1 MKTIFRTYQFE
12 LMPNQEQKTLLDK
25 YFGCIRFVYNHFLN
39 ERKEQ
44 YQADEKSDNY
54 YAQAATLTEL
64 KRKDKT
70 IWLKEVNSQ
79 SLQFALRC
87 LDTAYVNF
95 FRGNAKF
102 PRFKSRK
109 KKNTFTVPQF
119 AKLEADKFYAPKF
132 KEGIKV
138 NVHREVKGEIGKC
151 TLSKTPTGKY
161 FVSILC
167 EEQYQPKEKTG
178 AVCGIDLGL
187 KDFAITSDG
196 IKFKNN
202 KYTKQY
208 ERKLA
213 KAQKHL
219 SRKRKG
225 SNSFEKQRRKT
236 ALIHEK
242 ITNSRMDNLHKV
254 SHKLV
259 TDYDIIALEDL
270 NVKGMVKNH
279 KLAKHIS
286 DASWGTF
293 VRLLEYKA
301 DWNDKQ
307 IVKINRWYPSSKTCC
322 ECGWVNQDLNL
333 SIREWTCKNGHIL
346 DRDLN
351 AAKNILKE
359 GLKIYRQELA
369 ITKVERKSDFGDKAY
384 SMKPEA
390 HPSPLV
396 WVGSSLGQTRLM
408 DLGYTYKC
416 NSHAL
421 APKMI
426 MMMNGVEESGT

>member
-1 MKTIFRTYQFE
+1 MKTIHKTYRFE
-12 LMPNQEQKTLLDK
+12 LRPTQDQKVLLDK
-25 YFGCIRFVYNHFLN
+25 HFGCVRFVYNHFLN

-44 YQADEKSDNY
+44 YQANKKSDNY
-54 YAQAATLTEL
+54 YAQSKTLTEL
-64 KRKDKT
+64 KKQEET
-70 IWLKEVNSQ
+70 VWLKEVNSQ

-109 KKNTFTVPQF
+109 NKNSFTVPQF
-119 AKLEADKFYAPKF
+119 AKLEGGRFFAPKF

-138 NVHREVKGEIGKC
+138 NVHREVKGKIGKC

-161 FVSILC
+161 FVSILS

-196 IKFKNN
+196 VKFKNN
-202 KYTKQY
+202 RYTKKY
-208 ERKLA
+208 ARKLK
-213 KAQKHL
+213 KAQQHL
-219 SRKRKG
+219 SRKQKG
-225 SNSFEKQRRKT
+225 SKGFEKQKLKV
-236 ALIHEK
+236 AKLHEK
-242 ITNSRMDNLHKV
+242 IANSRMDNLHKV
-254 SHKLV
+254 SHQLV
-259 TDYDIIALEDL
+259 SNYDVIALEDL
-270 NVKGMVKNH
+270 NVKGMIKNH

-307 IVKINRWYPSSKTCC
+307 IVKINRFFPSSKTCY
-322 ECGWVNQDLNL
+322 ECGWISQELKL
-333 SIREWTCKNGHIL
+333 SDREWTCKNGHIL

-359 GLKIYRQELA
+359 GLKIISGGTLDN
-369 ITKVERKSDFGDKAY
+369 TDGGPNKTSVKKHKSVKSEAQPIAY
-384 SMKPEA
+384 G
-390 HPSPLV
+390 
-396 WVGSSLGQTRLM
+396 VGG
-408 DLGYTYKC
+408 
-416 NSHAL
+416 
-421 APKMI
+421 
-426 MMMNGVEESGT
+426 

>member
-1 MKTIFRTYQFE
+1 MKTIFRTYHFE

-25 YFGCIRFVYNHFLN
+25 HFGCIRYVFNYFLN

-44 YQADEKSDNY
+44 YQVDKKSDNY

-64 KRKDKT
+64 KKKDET

-87 LDTAYVNF
+87 LDTAYINF

-102 PRFKSRK
+102 PRFKSK
-109 KKNTFTVPQF
+109 KNKNTFTVPQF
-119 AKLEADKFYAPKF
+119 AVLEENKLYIPKF

-138 NVHREVKGEIGKC
+138 IVHREIKGEIGKC
-151 TLSKTPTGKY
+151 TFSKTPTGKY
-161 FVSILC
+161 FVSILS

-178 AVCGIDLGL
+178 AICGIDLGL

-219 SRKRKG
+219 SRKTKG

-242 ITNSRMDNLHKV
+242 ITNSRMDNLHKA

-259 TDYDIIALEDL
+259 ADYDIIALEDL

-301 DWNDKQ
+301 NWNDKQ

-322 ECGWVNQDLNL
+322 ECGWINQDLNL

-346 DRDLN
+346 DRDIN

-359 GLKIYRQELA
+359 GLKILNSA
-369 ITKVERKSDFGDKAY
+369 GTVENTGGDSNKTSAKKHKSV
-384 SMKPEA
+384 KPEA
-390 HPSPLV
+390 HPISFA
-396 WVGSSLGQTRLM
+396 VGG
-408 DLGYTYKC
+408 
-416 NSHAL
+416 
-421 APKMI
+421 
-426 MMMNGVEESGT
+426 

>member
-1 MKTIFRTYQFE
+1 MILKAFKY
-12 LMPNQEQKTLLDK
+12 LL
-25 YFGCIRFVYNHFLN
+25 NPT
-39 ERKEQ
+39 KEQ
-44 YQADEKSDNY
+44 SVLIYKHIGSCRFLYNLALETKQIA
-54 YAQAATLTEL
+54 YAGNQINLSCFDLIKQLPDL
-64 KRKDKT
+64 KKECE
-70 IWLKEVNSQ
+70 WLKEVNSQ

-109 KKNTFTVPQF
+109 KKNSFTVPQF
-119 AKLEADKFYAPKF
+119 AKLEDGRFFAPKF

-138 NVHREVKGEIGKC
+138 NVHREVKGKIGKC

-161 FVSILC
+161 FVSILS
-167 EEQYQPKEKTG
+167 EEKYHPKEKTG

-187 KDFAITSDG
+187 KDFAITSDV

-208 ERKLA
+208 EKELA
-213 KAQKHL
+213 KAQRHL
-219 SRKRKG
+219 SRKTKG
-225 SNSFEKQRRKT
+225 SNSFERQRRKT
-236 ALIHEK
+236 AKLHEK

-254 SHKLV
+254 SHQLV
-259 TDYDIIALEDL
+259 SDYDIIALEDL

-307 IVKINRWYPSSKTCC
+307 IVKINRFYPSSKTCC
-322 ECGWVNQDLNL
+322 ECGWINQDLNL
-333 SIREWTCKNGHIL
+333 SIREWTCKNGHVL

-359 GLKIYRQELA
+359 GLKIISSGTGDY
-369 ITKVERKSDFGDKAY
+369 TGGDSNKTSVKKHKSV
-384 SMKPEA
+384 KPEA
-390 HPSPLV
+390 HL
-396 WVGSSLGQTRLM
+396 SL
-408 DLGYTYKC
+408 
-416 NSHAL
+416 A
-421 APKMI
+421 
-426 MMMNGVEESGT
+426 NG

>member
-1 MKTIFRTYQFE
+1 MEIFTKKCSGFTKKYYLCINQNYLIVRMKTIFRTYQFE

-25 YFGCIRFVYNHFLN
+25 HFGCIRFVYNHFLN

-44 YQADEKSDNY
+44 YQVDKKSDNY

-64 KRKDKT
+64 KKKEET

-102 PRFKSRK
+102 PQFKSRK

-119 AKLEADKFYAPKF
+119 AKLEDDRFYAPKF

-161 FVSILC
+161 FVSILS

-202 KYTKQY
+202 KYTKRY

-219 SRKRKG
+219 SRKTKG
-225 SNSFEKQRRKT
+225 STSFEKQRRKT

-301 DWNDKQ
+301 NWNDKQ

-322 ECGWVNQDLNL
+322 ECGWINQDLNL
-333 SIREWTCKNGHIL
+333 SIREWTCKNGHVL

-369 ITKVERKSDFGDKAY
+369 ITKVESKSDLGNKAR

-390 HPSPLV
+390 HPIAFG
-396 WVGSSLGQTRLM
+396 VGG
-408 DLGYTYKC
+408 
-416 NSHAL
+416 
-421 APKMI
+421 
-426 MMMNGVEESGT
+426 